1 MKNNFE
7 NSVDVRG
14 WVFNHTLAKKVSK
27 KGVEYIGGSINVA
40 TDVDAINVVPVNFMY
55 VTPTFNKSGKPNTT
69 YSFLEQIINENNTY
83 EMKGTDAT
91 KIRITGDVECNDF
104 VTREG
109 EMASPK
115 RIRGGFA
122 HPETGDIATVG
133 CAKFKTDMLIEGYQ
147 EVEVENGD
155 NYGRIRG
162 YVFNFKNDF
171 LPVEYTIRTAGGM
184 NYFEKADI
192 SISEPMLT
200 KVWGNIVCT
209 TIENRTET
217 ESAFGAPTVNITTR
231 TLRAWDI
238 EGASVEPM
246 DFGDENCMTATDVTK
261 GKADREQHL
270 AEVRANHNEYQK
282 NKANTNNAFNSDDI
296 SFNNS
301 VPVNSA
307 SPTATTNYKF

>member
-27 KGVEYIGGSINVA
+27 KGVGYIGGSINVA
-40 TDVDAINVVPVNFMY
+40 TDVDAVNVVPVNFMY
-55 VTPTFNKSGKPNTT
+55 VVPTFKNGKPNTT

-83 EMKGTDAT
+83 EMNGASAT
-91 KIRITGDVECNDF
+91 KIRIDGDVECNDF

-109 EMASPK
+109 DMASPK
-115 RIRGGFA
+115 RVRGSFA

-184 NYFEKADI
+184 SYFEKADI

-217 ESAFGAPTVNITTR
+217 ENAFGAPTVNITTR

-238 EGASVEPM
+238 EGASVDPM
-246 DFGDENCMTATDVTK
+246 EFGDESTMTTEDVTK

-270 AEVRANHNEYQK
+270 AEVRANHDEYQRSK
-282 NKANTNNAFNSDDI
+282 DNAFNDDPPF
-296 SFNNS
+296 SGATT
-301 VPVNSA
+301 VKSA
-307 SPTATTNYKF
+307 SPTAAKNFKF

>member
-40 TDVDAINVVPVNFMY
+40 TDVDAVNVVPVNFMY
-55 VTPTFNKSGKPNTT
+55 VVPTFKNGKPNTT

-83 EMKGTDAT
+83 EMNGASAT
-91 KIRITGDVECNDF
+91 KVRIDGDVECNDF
-104 VTREG
+104 VTSEG

-115 RIRGGFA
+115 RVRGSFV

-162 YVFNFKNDF
+162 YVFNFRNDF

-184 NYFEKADI
+184 SYFEKADI

-217 ESAFGAPTVNITTR
+217 ENAFGAPTVNITTR

-238 EGASVEPM
+238 EGASIDPM
-246 DFGDENCMTATDVTK
+246 EFGDESTMTAEDVTK

-270 AEVRANHNEYQK
+270 AEVRANHDEYQK
-282 NKANTNNAFNSDDI
+282 SKDNANNAFNDDPPF
-296 SFNNS
+296 SGATT
-301 VPVNSA
+301 VKSA
-307 SPTATTNYKF
+307 SPTAAKNFKF

>member
-7 NSVDVRG
+7 NKVNVCG
-14 WVFNHTLAKKVSK
+14 WVFNHTLAKKISK

-40 TDVDAINVVPVNFMY
+40 TDKDAVNVVPVNFMY
-55 VTPTFNKSGKPNTT
+55 VTSTFKNGKPNTT

-83 EMKGTDAT
+83 EMNGTSAT
-91 KIRITGDVECNDF
+91 KVRIDGDIECNDF

-115 RIRGGFA
+115 RVRGGFA

-133 CAKFKTDMLIEGYQ
+133 CGKFKVDMLIEGYQ
-147 EVEVENGD
+147 EVEVEDGD

-171 LPVEYTIRTAGGM
+171 LPVEFTIRTAGGM
-184 NYFEKADI
+184 SYFEKADI
-192 SISEPMLT
+192 SVSEPMLT

-217 ESAFGAPTVNITTR
+217 ENAFGAPTVNITTR

-238 EGASVEPM
+238 EGASVDPM
-246 DFGDENCMTATDVTK
+246 EFGDESTMTVEDVTK

-270 AEVRANHNEYQK
+270 AEVRANHDEYQK
-282 NKANTNNAFNSDDI
+282 SRDDANNVFSST
-296 SFNNS
+296 
-301 VPVNSA
+301 PSA
-307 SPTATTNYKF
+307 SPTASKNYKF

>member
-14 WVFNHTLAKKVSK
+14 WVFNHTLAKKVSR

-40 TDVDAINVVPVNFMY
+40 TDVDAVNVVPVNFMY
-55 VTPTFNKSGKPNTT
+55 VVPTFKNGKPNTT

-83 EMKGTDAT
+83 EMNGASAT
-91 KIRITGDVECNDF
+91 KVRIDGDVECNDF

-115 RIRGGFA
+115 RVRGSFA

-162 YVFNFKNDF
+162 YVFNFRNDF

-209 TIENRTET
+209 TIENRAET
-217 ESAFGAPTVNITTR
+217 ENAFGAPTVNITTR

-238 EGASVEPM
+238 EGASVDPM
-246 DFGDENCMTATDVTK
+246 EFGDESTMTTEDVTK

-270 AEVRANHNEYQK
+270 AEVRANYDEYQK
-282 NKANTNNAFNSDDI
+282 SRDSANNAFNHDPPFSGATT
-296 SFNNS
+296 
-301 VPVNSA
+301 VKSA
-307 SPTATTNYKF
+307 SPTAAKNFKF

>member
-14 WVFNHTLAKKVSK
+14 WVFNHTLAKKVSR

-40 TDVDAINVVPVNFMY
+40 TDVDAVNVVPVNFMY
-55 VTPTFNKSGKPNTT
+55 VVPTFKNGKPNTT

-83 EMKGTDAT
+83 EMNGASAT
-91 KIRITGDVECNDF
+91 KIRIDGDVECNDF

-115 RIRGGFA
+115 RVRGSFA

-133 CAKFKTDMLIEGYQ
+133 CAKFKTDMLIESYQ
-147 EVEVENGD
+147 EVEVENSD

-184 NYFEKADI
+184 SYFEKADI
-192 SISEPMLT
+192 SVSEPMLT

-217 ESAFGAPTVNITTR
+217 ENAFGAPTVNITTR

-238 EGASVEPM
+238 EGASVDPM
-246 DFGDENCMTATDVTK
+246 EFGDESTMTTEDVTK

-270 AEVRANHNEYQK
+270 AEVRANHDEYQK
-282 NKANTNNAFNSDDI
+282 SRDNANNAFNDDPPF
-296 SFNNS
+296 SGATA
-301 VPVNSA
+301 VKSA
-307 SPTATTNYKF
+307 SPTAAKNFKF

>member
-14 WVFNHTLAKKVSK
+14 WVFNHTLAKKVSR

-40 TDVDAINVVPVNFMY
+40 TDADAVNVVPVNFMY
-55 VTPTFNKSGKPNTT
+55 VVPTFKNGKPNTT

-83 EMKGTDAT
+83 EMNGASAT
-91 KIRITGDVECNDF
+91 KIRIDGDVECNDF

-115 RIRGGFA
+115 RVRGSFA

-184 NYFEKADI
+184 SYFEKADI

-200 KVWGNIVCT
+200 KVWGDIVCT

-217 ESAFGAPTVNITTR
+217 ENAFGAPTVNITTR

-238 EGASVEPM
+238 EGASVDPM
-246 DFGDENCMTATDVTK
+246 EFGDESTMTTEDVTK

-270 AEVRANHNEYQK
+270 AEVRANYDEYQK
-282 NKANTNNAFNSDDI
+282 SRDNANNAFNDNPPFSGATT
-296 SFNNS
+296 
-301 VPVNSA
+301 VKSA
-307 SPTATTNYKF
+307 SPTAAKNFKF

>member
-40 TDVDAINVVPVNFMY
+40 TDVDAVNVVPVNFMY
-55 VTPTFNKSGKPNTT
+55 VVPTFKNGKPNTT

-83 EMKGTDAT
+83 EMNGASAT
-91 KIRITGDVECNDF
+91 KVRIDGDVECNDF
-104 VTREG
+104 VTSEG

-115 RIRGGFA
+115 RVRGSFV

-184 NYFEKADI
+184 SYFEKADI

-217 ESAFGAPTVNITTR
+217 ENAFGAPIVNVTTR

-238 EGASVEPM
+238 EGASVDPM
-246 DFGDENCMTATDVTK
+246 EFGDESTMTAEDVTK
-261 GKADREQHL
+261 GKANREQHL
-270 AEVRANHNEYQK
+270 AEVRANHDEYQK
-282 NKANTNNAFNSDDI
+282 SKDNANNAFNDNPP
-296 SFNNS
+296 FGGATT
-301 VPVNSA
+301 VKSA
-307 SPTATTNYKF
+307 SPTASKNYKF

>member
-1 MKNNFE
+1 MKSNFE
-7 NSVDVRG
+7 NTIDVRG
-14 WVFNHTLAKKVSK
+14 WVFNHSLAKKVSK

-40 TDVDAINVVPVNFMY
+40 TDADAINVVPVNFMY
-55 VTPTFNKSGKPNTT
+55 VTPTFSKSGKPNTT

-147 EVEVENGD
+147 EVEVEDGD
-155 NYGRIRG
+155 NYGRVRG

-184 NYFEKADI
+184 GYFEKANI
-192 SISEPMLT
+192 SVNEPMLT

-217 ESAFGAPTVNITTR
+217 ENAFGAPTVNVTTR

-238 EGASVEPM
+238 EGASVDPM
-246 DFGDENCMTATDVTK
+246 EFGDDSTMTAADVKK
-261 GKADREQHL
+261 GKANREEYL
-270 AEVRANHNEYQK
+270 AKVRADYDEYQRSK
-282 NKANTNNAFNSDDI
+282 DTGNNVFNEAPA
-296 SFNNS
+296 S
-301 VPVNSA
+301 VSA
-307 SPTATTNYKF
+307 SPTAKKNYKF

>member
-7 NSVDVRG
+7 NSVNVRG
-14 WVFNHTLAKKVSK
+14 WVFNHTLAKKVSR

-40 TDVDAINVVPVNFMY
+40 TDVDAVNVVPVNFMY
-55 VTPTFNKSGKPNTT
+55 VVPTFKNGKPNAT

-83 EMKGTDAT
+83 EMNGASAT
-91 KIRITGDVECNDF
+91 KIRIDGDVECNDF

-115 RIRGGFA
+115 RVRGSFA

-133 CAKFKTDMLIEGYQ
+133 CATFKTDMLIEGYQ

-162 YVFNFKNDF
+162 YVFNFRNDF

-184 NYFEKADI
+184 SYFEKADI

-217 ESAFGAPTVNITTR
+217 ENAFGAPTVNITTR

-238 EGASVEPM
+238 EGASVDPM
-246 DFGDENCMTATDVTK
+246 EFGDESIMTAEDVTK

-270 AEVRANHNEYQK
+270 AEVRANHDEYQK
-282 NKANTNNAFNSDDI
+282 SRDNANNAFNDDPPF
-296 SFNNS
+296 SGATT
-301 VPVNSA
+301 VKSA
-307 SPTATTNYKF
+307 SPTAAKNFKF

>member
-7 NSVDVRG
+7 NKVNVCG
-14 WVFNHTLAKKVSK
+14 WIFNHTLAKKVSK

-40 TDVDAINVVPVNFMY
+40 TDKDAVNVVPVNFMY
-55 VTPTFNKSGKPNTT
+55 VTSTFKNGKPNTT
-69 YSFLEQIINENNTY
+69 YSFLEQVINENNTY
-83 EMKGTDAT
+83 EMNGASAT
-91 KIRITGDVECNDF
+91 KVRIDGDVECNDF

-115 RIRGGFA
+115 RVRGSFA

-171 LPVEYTIRTAGGM
+171 IPVEYTIRTTGGM
-184 NYFEKADI
+184 EYFEQKDI
-192 SISEPMLT
+192 SINEPMLT
-200 KVWGNIVCT
+200 NVWGNIVCT

-217 ESAFGAPTVNITTR
+217 ENAFGAPTVNITTR

-238 EGASVEPM
+238 EGASVDPM
-246 DFGDENCMTATDVTK
+246 EFGDESTMTAEDVAE
-261 GKADREQHL
+261 GKNNRELHL
-270 AEVRANHNEYQK
+270 VEVRANHDEYQRSK
-282 NKANTNNAFNSDDI
+282 DNAFNDDPPF
-296 SFNNS
+296 SGATT
-301 VPVNSA
+301 VKSA
-307 SPTATTNYKF
+307 SPTAAKNYKF

>member
-1 MKNNFE
+1 MKSNFE
-7 NSVDVRG
+7 NAVDIRG
-14 WVFNHTLAKKVSK
+14 WVFNHNLAKKVSR
-27 KGVEYIGGSINVA
+27 KGVEYIGGNINVA
-40 TDVDAINVVPVNFMY
+40 TDADAINVVPVNFMY
-55 VTPTFNKSGKPNTT
+55 VTATFKNGNPNTT
-69 YSFLEQIINENNTY
+69 YQFLEQLINENNTY
-83 EMKGTDAT
+83 EANGRSAT
-91 KIRITGDVECNDF
+91 KVRISGDVECNDF

-115 RIRGGFA
+115 RIRGGFV
-122 HPETGDIATVG
+122 HPETGDIAAVG

-155 NYGRIRG
+155 NYGRLRG
-162 YVFNFKNDF
+162 YVFNFRNEF
-171 LPVEYTIRTAGGM
+171 IPVDYTIRMPGGM
-184 NYFEKADI
+184 NYFDKADI
-192 SISEPMLT
+192 SVKDPMLT

-246 DFGDENCMTATDVTK
+246 EFGDESTMTAVDVAK

-270 AEVRANHNEYQK
+270 AEVRANHDEYQRSK
-282 NKANTNNAFNSDDI
+282 DAGNNAFSGVTNVTS
-296 SFNNS
+296 S
-301 VPVNSA
+301 
-307 SPTATTNYKF
+307 SPTSAQNYKF

>member
-14 WVFNHTLAKKVSK
+14 WVFNHTLAKKVSR

-40 TDVDAINVVPVNFMY
+40 TDVNAVNVVPVNFMY
-55 VTPTFNKSGKPNTT
+55 VVPTFKNGKPNTT

-83 EMKGTDAT
+83 EMNGASAT
-91 KIRITGDVECNDF
+91 KIRIDGDVECNDF

-115 RIRGGFA
+115 RVRGSFA

-192 SISEPMLT
+192 SINEPMLT

-217 ESAFGAPTVNITTR
+217 ENAFGAPTVNITTR

-238 EGASVEPM
+238 EGASVDPM
-246 DFGDENCMTATDVTK
+246 EFGDESTMTAGDVVK

-270 AEVRANHNEYQK
+270 AEVRANHDEYQK
-282 NKANTNNAFNSDDI
+282 SRDNANNAFNDDPP
-296 SFNNS
+296 FNGATA
-301 VPVNSA
+301 VKSA
-307 SPTATTNYKF
+307 SPTAAKNFKF

>member
-1 MKNNFE
+1 MKSNFE
-7 NSVDVRG
+7 NSVEVKG
-14 WVFNHTLAKKVSK
+14 WVFNHTLAKKVSR

-40 TDVDAINVVPVNFMY
+40 TDKDAVNVVPVNFMY
-55 VTPTFNKSGKPNTT
+55 VTPTFKSGKPNTT

-83 EMKGTDAT
+83 EMNGTSAT
-91 KIRITGDVECNDF
+91 KIRIDGDVECNDF

-115 RIRGGFA
+115 RIRGSFA
-122 HPETGDIATVG
+122 HPETGDIAKVG

-147 EVEVENGD
+147 EVEFEDSD

-171 LPVEYTIRTAGGM
+171 LPVEYTVRTAGGM
-184 NYFEKADI
+184 SYFEKADI
-192 SISEPMLT
+192 SVSEPMLT

-217 ESAFGAPTVNITTR
+217 ENAFGAPTVNITTR

-238 EGASVEPM
+238 EGASVDPM
-246 DFGDENCMTATDVTK
+246 EFGDESTMTAEDVTK

-270 AEVRANHNEYQK
+270 AEVRANHDEYQK
-282 NKANTNNAFNSDDI
+282 SRDNVNNAFNDDPP
-296 SFNNS
+296 FGGATT
-301 VPVNSA
+301 VKSA
-307 SPTATTNYKF
+307 SPTASKNYKF

>member
-1 MKNNFE
+1 MNGA
-7 NSVDVRG
+7 S
-14 WVFNHTLAKKVSK
+14 
-27 KGVEYIGGSINVA
+27 
-40 TDVDAINVVPVNFMY
+40 
-55 VTPTFNKSGKPNTT
+55 
-69 YSFLEQIINENNTY
+69 
-83 EMKGTDAT
+83 AT
-91 KIRITGDVECNDF
+91 KIRIDGDVECNDF

-115 RIRGGFA
+115 RIRGSFA

-171 LPVEYTIRTAGGM
+171 LPVEYTIRTDGGM
-184 NYFEKADI
+184 SYFEKADI
-192 SISEPMLT
+192 SISVPMLT

-217 ESAFGAPTVNITTR
+217 ENAFGAPTVNITTR

-238 EGASVEPM
+238 EGASVDPM
-246 DFGDENCMTATDVTK
+246 EFGDESIMTAEDVAE
-261 GKADREQHL
+261 GKNNRELHL
-270 AEVRANHNEYQK
+270 VEVRANHDEYQK
-282 NKANTNNAFNSDDI
+282 SKNNAFNDDPPF
-296 SFNNS
+296 SGATT
-301 VPVNSA
+301 VKSA
-307 SPTATTNYKF
+307 SPTAAKNFKF

>member
-40 TDVDAINVVPVNFMY
+40 TDVDAVNVVPVNFMY
-55 VTPTFNKSGKPNTT
+55 VVPTFKNGKPNST

-83 EMKGTDAT
+83 EMNGASAT
-91 KIRITGDVECNDF
+91 KIRIDGDVECNDF

-115 RIRGGFA
+115 RVRGSFA

-171 LPVEYTIRTAGGM
+171 LPVDYTIRTAGGM
-184 NYFEKADI
+184 SYFEKADI
-192 SISEPMLT
+192 SVSEPMLT

-217 ESAFGAPTVNITTR
+217 ENAFGAPTVNVTTR

-238 EGASVEPM
+238 EGASVDPM
-246 DFGDENCMTATDVTK
+246 EFGDESTMTTEDVTK

-270 AEVRANHNEYQK
+270 AEVRANHDEYQK
-282 NKANTNNAFNSDDI
+282 SRDNANNAFNDDPP
-296 SFNNS
+296 FNGGTT
-301 VPVNSA
+301 VKSA
-307 SPTATTNYKF
+307 SPTAAKNYKF

>member
-40 TDVDAINVVPVNFMY
+40 TDVDAVNVVPVNFMY
-55 VTPTFNKSGKPNTT
+55 VVPTFKNGKPNTT

-83 EMKGTDAT
+83 EMNGASAT
-91 KIRITGDVECNDF
+91 KIRIDGDVECNDF

-115 RIRGGFA
+115 RVRGSFA

-184 NYFEKADI
+184 SYFEKADI

-217 ESAFGAPTVNITTR
+217 ENAFGAPTVNITTR

-238 EGASVEPM
+238 EGASVDPM
-246 DFGDENCMTATDVTK
+246 EFGDESTMTTEDVTK

-270 AEVRANHNEYQK
+270 AEVRANHDEYQK
-282 NKANTNNAFNSDDI
+282 SRDNANNAFNDDPPF
-296 SFNNS
+296 SGATT
-301 VPVNSA
+301 VKSA
-307 SPTATTNYKF
+307 SPTAAKNFKF

>member
-7 NSVDVRG
+7 NKVDVRG

-40 TDVDAINVVPVNFMY
+40 TDVDAVNVIPVNFMY
-55 VTPTFNKSGKPNTT
+55 VTSTFKNGKPNTT
-69 YSFLEQIINENNTY
+69 YSFLEQLIDENNTY
-83 EMKGTDAT
+83 EMNGTKAT
-91 KIRITGDVECNDF
+91 KIRIDGDIECNDF

-115 RIRGGFA
+115 RIRGSFA

-133 CAKFKTDMLIEGYQ
+133 CAKFKADILIEGYR

-155 NYGRIRG
+155 NYGQIRG

-171 LPVEYTIRTAGGM
+171 LPVDLTIRTKPGM
-184 NYFEKADI
+184 GYFEKADI
-192 SISEPMLT
+192 SVSEPMLT

-217 ESAFGAPTVNITTR
+217 ENAFGAPTVNITTR

-246 DFGDENCMTATDVTK
+246 EFGDEDYMTAADVTK

-270 AEVRANHNEYQK
+270 AEVRANHDEYQK
-282 NKANTNNAFNSDDI
+282 SKDNVFASEVP
-296 SFNNS
+296 S
-301 VPVNSA
+301 VSA
-307 SPTATTNYKF
+307 SPTAAKNYKF

>member
-40 TDVDAINVVPVNFMY
+40 TDVDAVNVVPVNFMY
-55 VTPTFNKSGKPNTT
+55 VVPTFKNGKPNTT

-83 EMKGTDAT
+83 EMNGASAT
-91 KIRITGDVECNDF
+91 KIRIDGDVECNDF

-109 EMASPK
+109 DMASPK
-115 RIRGGFA
+115 RVRGSFA

-217 ESAFGAPTVNITTR
+217 ENAFGAPTVNITTR

-238 EGASVEPM
+238 EGASVDPM
-246 DFGDENCMTATDVTK
+246 EFGDESTMTAEDVAE
-261 GKADREQHL
+261 GKNNRELHL
-270 AEVRANHNEYQK
+270 VEVRANHDEYQRSK
-282 NKANTNNAFNSDDI
+282 DNAFNDDPPF
-296 SFNNS
+296 SGATT
-301 VPVNSA
+301 VKSA
-307 SPTATTNYKF
+307 SPTAAKNFKF

>member
-14 WVFNHTLAKKVSK
+14 WVFNHTLAKKIAK

-40 TDVDAINVVPVNFMY
+40 TDTDAVNVVPVNFMY
-55 VTPTFNKSGKPNTT
+55 VVPTFKNGKPNTT

-83 EMKGTDAT
+83 EMNGASAT
-91 KIRITGDVECNDF
+91 KIRIDGDVECNDF

-115 RIRGGFA
+115 RVRGSFA

-171 LPVEYTIRTAGGM
+171 LPVEYTIRTTGGM
-184 NYFEKADI
+184 SYFEKADI
-192 SISEPMLT
+192 SVSEPMLT

-217 ESAFGAPTVNITTR
+217 ENAFGAPTVNITTR

-238 EGASVEPM
+238 EGASVDPM
-246 DFGDENCMTATDVTK
+246 EFGDESTMTAADVVE
-261 GKADREQHL
+261 GKNNRELHL
-270 AEVRANHNEYQK
+270 VEVRANHDEYQRSRD
-282 NKANTNNAFNSDDI
+282 NANNAFS
-296 SFNNS
+296 SS
-301 VPVNSA
+301 SAPVSA
-307 SPTATTNYKF
+307 SPTAAKNYKF